1 MSHTNENDPLLN
13 PNESSSSSTSINQ
26 TDYDGYS
33 NILFQIEQL
42 QLLFKQNNARYNHDN
57 TLTGLYKVLLLK
69 KLYLDEVIFK
79 ADRPKASRNIDT
91 LAELDN
97 FNQKKEAPEKSKLQK
112 AMSPIESTREWL
124 IYLNTFRLDIVLW
137 SRLLLE
143 AIAAQSAWADRP
155 FTSLTSKADIING
168 WTSVGFYVANV
179 LITSTQAL
187 GHKLAQ
193 SGDVTNIEGY
203 DFNVNSIETKATT
216 FLGLHK
222 YKFIND
228 FIWAP
233 VNAFYFIN
241 QTVATCRNN
250 PIIGD
255 GICTALFIVDA
266 LVSIY
271 AQYESEQKFN
281 KLQLQLADDYL
292 KQLQLKNKDRELRN
306 ADDEKEEKLKKHLM
320 LEGFEDKVIDKLVE
334 IALAL
339 KGAENEKSLL
349 LNLTVD
355 NIYLAILAINTQKK
369 KTHWEQQK
377 GIYLTLAS
385 ALAMSILLC
394 ADVFTNAA
402 LNLLLI
408 GSIFG
413 VVAKLC
419 LVVYNYY
426 ENISDPNISEK
437 ELRFRDYEFR
447 RQIAQQLSFIT
458 IFLLMSLVIMPHIA
472 GPSLVVSWVLISLC
486 LASSCIINQ
495 YLQNSIDKHPDN
507 PANKVIT
514 DESDESDD
522 TTFNPLIPK
531 KDKNV

>member
-1 MSHTNENDPLLN
+1 M
-13 PNESSSSSTSINQ
+13 
-26 TDYDGYS
+26 
-33 NILFQIEQL
+33 
-42 QLLFKQNNARYNHDN
+42 
-57 TLTGLYKVLLLK
+57 LK
-69 KLYLDEVIFK
+69 KLYLDEIIFK
-79 ADRPKASRNIDT
+79 SDRPKASRNIDT
-91 LAELDN
+91 LAELDKLKL
-97 FNQKKEAPEKSKLQK
+97 QTDAPKTSPLQK
-112 AMSPIESTREWL
+112 AMSPVESTREWL

-137 SRLLLE
+137 SRLSLE
-143 AIAAQSAWADRP
+143 AIAAQSAWADSS

-193 SGDVTNIEGY
+193 SVSDITIQGY
-203 DFNVNSIETKATT
+203 NFEVDSIETKATT

-255 GICTALFIVDA
+255 GICTALFFVDA

-281 KLQLQLADDYL
+281 KLQLQLASNYL
-292 KQLQLKNKDRELRN
+292 VQLKKEVIISP
-306 ADDEKEEKLKKHLM
+306 EEKNALKGALIE
-320 LEGFEDKVIDKLVE
+320 EGFEEELVE
-334 IALAL
+334 RLVDIALGL
-339 KGAENEKSLL
+339 KSAENEKSLL
-349 LNLTVD
+349 EQLKKD
-355 NIYLAILAINTQKK
+355 DIYQAILAINTQKK

-377 GIYLTLAS
+377 GIYLALSST
-385 ALAMSILLC
+385 LAMSILLC

-426 ENISDPNISEK
+426 ENISDLNISSE
-437 ELRFRDYEFR
+437 ERGFRDYEFR
-447 RQIAQQLSFIT
+447 VQIAQQLSFIT
-458 IFLLMSLVIMPHIA
+458 IFLVMSLVIMPHIV
-472 GPSLVVSWVLISLC
+472 GPSLVASWVLISLC

-495 YLQNSIDKHPDN
+495 YLQNSINTHPDN
-507 PANKVIT
+507 PANANKVKIIA
-514 DESDESDD
+514 DESDAIIGQPR
-522 TTFNPLIPK
+522 FNPLIA

>member
-1 MSHTNENDPLLN
+1 MPHTDENEPLLI
-13 PNESSSSSTSINQ
+13 PNKDSSPPTTITQ
-26 TDYDGYS
+26 ADYDGYS
-33 NILFQIEQL
+33 NTLFQIEQL
-42 QLLFKQNNARYNHDN
+42 QLLFKQNNARYNRDN
-57 TLTGLYKVLLLK
+57 TLTVLYKELLLK

-91 LAELDN
+91 LAELNILELQTD
-97 FNQKKEAPEKSKLQK
+97 APKTSPLQK

-137 SRLLLE
+137 SRLSLE
-143 AIAAQSAWADRP
+143 AIAAQSAWADSS

-193 SGDVTNIEGY
+193 SVSDIKIQGY
-203 DFNVNSIETKATT
+203 NFEADSIETKATT

-255 GICTALFIVDA
+255 GICTALFFVDA

-271 AQYESEQKFN
+271 AQYESMQKFN
-281 KLQLQLADDYL
+281 KLQLQLASNYL
-292 KQLQLKNKDRELRN
+292 AQLSGKAIIISEQSEAQKNDLKNGLIE
-306 ADDEKEEKLKKHLM
+306 
-320 LEGFEDKVIDKLVE
+320 EGFEEEELIAMLVE
-334 IALAL
+334 LASKL
-339 KGAENEKSLL
+339 KSAENTESLL
-349 LNLTVD
+349 EQLKKD
-355 NIYLAILAINTQKK
+355 DIYQAILAINTQKK
-369 KTHWEQQK
+369 KTHWEKQK

-385 ALAMSILLC
+385 AIAMSILLC
-394 ADVFTNAA
+394 ADVFTNAS
-402 LNLLLI
+402 LDLLLI
-408 GSIFG
+408 GSLFG

-426 ENISDPNISEK
+426 ENISDPSISPGE
-437 ELRFRDYEFR
+437 RGFRDYEFR
-447 RQIAQQLSFIT
+447 LQIAQQLSFIS
-458 IFLLMSLVIMPHIA
+458 IFLVMSLVIMPHIA
-472 GPSLVVSWVLISLC
+472 GPSLVASWVLISLC

-495 YLQNSIDKHPDN
+495 YLQNSIDKHPKN
-507 PANKVIT
+507 PANANKVIA
-514 DESDESDD
+514 DERDV
-522 TTFNPLIPK
+522 TMLNPLVTPDK
-531 KDKNV
+531 KKA

>member
-1 MSHTNENDPLLN
+1 
-13 PNESSSSSTSINQ
+13 
-26 TDYDGYS
+26 
-33 NILFQIEQL
+33 
-42 QLLFKQNNARYNHDN
+42 
-57 TLTGLYKVLLLK
+57 
-69 KLYLDEVIFK
+69 
-79 ADRPKASRNIDT
+79 
-91 LAELDN
+91 
-97 FNQKKEAPEKSKLQK
+97 
-112 AMSPIESTREWL
+112 MSPVESTRDWL
-124 IYLNTFRLDIVLW
+124 IYLNAFRLDIVLW
-137 SRLLLE
+137 SRLSLE
-143 AIAAQSAWADRP
+143 AIDAQSAWAVGL

-193 SGDVTNIEGY
+193 SVSDITIEGY
-203 DFNVNSIETKATT
+203 NFKVDSIETKATT

-255 GICTALFIVDA
+255 GMCTALFFVDA
-266 LVSIY
+266 LISIY

-292 KQLQLKNKDRELRN
+292 EQLQSKNKVVEVIKADEEALEEELTEKKLENLKKQLMLENLKNQ
-306 ADDEKEEKLKKHLM
+306 LM
-320 LEGFEDKVIDKLVE
+320 LEGFEDKLIDKLVD
-334 IALAL
+334 IASKL
-339 KGAENEKSLL
+339 KSAENTEPLL
-349 LNLTVD
+349 EQLKKD
-355 NIYLAILAINTQKK
+355 GIYQAILAINTQKK
-369 KTHWEQQK
+369 KTYWEQQK
-377 GIYLTLAS
+377 GIYLALSS

-394 ADVFTNAA
+394 ADVFANAA

-408 GSIFG
+408 GSLFG

-419 LVVYNYY
+419 LVIYNYY
-426 ENISDPNISEK
+426 ENISDPKISTEERK
-437 ELRFRDYEFR
+437 FRDYEFR
-447 RQIAQQLSFIT
+447 LQIAQQLSFIT
-458 IFLLMSLVIMPHIA
+458 ILLLMSLVIMPHIA

-495 YLQNSIDKHPDN
+495 YLQNSIDTHPDN
-507 PANKVIT
+507 PANANKFIA
-514 DESDESDD
+514 DESND
-522 TTFNPLIPK
+522 TTFNPLILEDK
-531 KDKNV
+531 KNV